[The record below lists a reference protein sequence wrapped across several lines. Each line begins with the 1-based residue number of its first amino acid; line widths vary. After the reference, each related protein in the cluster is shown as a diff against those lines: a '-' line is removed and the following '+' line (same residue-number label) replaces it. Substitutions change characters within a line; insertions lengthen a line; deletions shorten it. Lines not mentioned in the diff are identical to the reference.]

1 MGNNVELFKSLPNRV
16 LNENNI
22 NQRNSNNSGG
32 QINEGSEDDIMIWYL
47 DLKYYDLNLYRQT
60 INM

>member
-1 MGNNVELFKSLPNRV
+1 MGSNVELFKSLPNIIS
-16 LNENNI
+16 NENNI

-47 DLKYYDLNLYRQT
+47 DLKYYD
-60 INM
+60 